1 MNGMRDGIPLVYRTF
16 RNSWTVL
23 HVLLV
28 LVGVGALVWWWREG
42 NLVMLLTAF
51 LEGLLA
57 IQRNVG
63 GLVPW
68 PWSGW

>member
-1 MNGMRDGIPLVYRTF
+1 MRDGIPLVYRTF

-28 LVGVGALVWWWREG
+28 LAGVAALVWWWREG
-42 NLVMLLTAF
+42 NLVTLLTAF
-51 LEGLLA
+51 LEGLLT

-68 PWSGW
+68 PWSRRW

>member
-1 MNGMRDGIPLVYRTF
+1 MRDGVPLVYRTF

-28 LVGVGALVWWWREG
+28 VAAGAALVWWWREG
-42 NLVMLLTAF
+42 NLVELLTTF
-51 LEGLLA
+51 FDGLLA
-57 IQRNVG
+57 LQRSVG
-63 GLVPW
+63 GLVRW